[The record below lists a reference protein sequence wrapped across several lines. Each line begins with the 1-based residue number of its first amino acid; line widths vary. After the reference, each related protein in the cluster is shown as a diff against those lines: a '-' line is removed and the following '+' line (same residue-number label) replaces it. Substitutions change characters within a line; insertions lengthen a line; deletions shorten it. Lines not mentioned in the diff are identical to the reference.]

1 MGKKELRL
9 RRFGE
14 NFYGQMVYQDVD
26 TGRYYVSLRDID
38 PNEPTLYT
46 VSPSDDP
53 DGEPENPYD
62 GDYTIVNPMTDRE
75 KREELHVFDY
85 MMCSRISQDI
95 RAFLHGGPEDCR
107 CKNERMLGQS
117 IRSLMEELKKYWA
130 RIPADLKP
138 QWLTQDEIDSWEKE
152 I

>member
-1 MGKKELRL
+1 
-9 RRFGE
+9 
-14 NFYGQMVYQDVD
+14 
-26 TGRYYVSLRDID
+26 
-38 PNEPTLYT
+38 
-46 VSPSDDP
+46 
-53 DGEPENPYD
+53 
-62 GDYTIVNPMTDRE
+62 MTDRE

-107 CKNERMLGQS
+107 YKNERMLGQS